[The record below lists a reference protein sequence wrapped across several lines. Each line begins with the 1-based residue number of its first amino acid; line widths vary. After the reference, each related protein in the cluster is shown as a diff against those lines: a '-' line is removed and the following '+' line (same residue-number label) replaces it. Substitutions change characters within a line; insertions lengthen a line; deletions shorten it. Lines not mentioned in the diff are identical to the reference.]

1 MELDD
6 YIDVQEEVPVYTVA
20 GSQQY
25 SHEYSGGKR
34 QKYFN
39 DNVHGLFSLHRASV
53 AIIDTPQFQRLRN
66 LKQLGLAYEVVFFEQ
81 LCSWATLLVG
91 HISGSGCLNRST
103 PVLATT
109 ALNTAWALRTWPA
122 TGVSASSAAVMV
134 WVKMA
139 GRVRGWSQRTGS
151 T

>member
-39 DNVHGLFSLHRASV
+39 DNVHGRQEVHSHLH
-53 AIIDTPQFQRLRN
+53 
-66 LKQLGLAYEVVFFEQ
+66 
-81 LCSWATLLVG
+81 CSCPIQ
-91 HISGSGCLNRST
+91 IST
-103 PVLATT
+103 
-109 ALNTAWALRTWPA
+109 
-122 TGVSASSAAVMV
+122 VSHR
-134 WVKMA
+134 WL
-139 GRVRGWSQRTGS
+139 
-151 T
+151 